1 VPLSEDEQRILHE
14 IERRFYEHDPE
25 YAKSIE
31 SSTLYR
37 ALGRNCKWGAL
48 GFVAGL
54 IILLVSFA
62 SSLWLGVFGFG
73 VMLVSAIVITQN
85 VRKMGRAGWQ
95 QMTEQMR
102 AHSVNDLLGDT
113 RRKLRER
120 FKRNDP

>member
-1 VPLSEDEQRILHE
+1 M
-14 IERRFYEHDPE
+14 
-25 YAKSIE
+25 
-31 SSTLYR
+31 
-37 ALGRNCKWGAL
+37 
-48 GFVAGL
+48 

-73 VMLVSAIVITQN
+73 VMLASAIVITQN

-102 AHSVNDLLGDT
+102 SHSVNELLGDT

-120 FKRNDP
+120 FKRD

>member
-31 SSTLYR
+31 NTTLYR
-37 ALGRNCKWGAL
+37 ALGRNCKWAAL
-48 GFVAGL
+48 GFLAGL
-54 IILLVSFA
+54 VILLVSFA
-62 SSLWLGVFGFG
+62 SNLFFGAFGFA
-73 VMLVSAIVITQN
+73 VMLASAIWFTQN
-85 VRKMGRAGWQ
+85 LRKMGRAGWQ

-113 RRKLRER
+113 RRRLRDR
-120 FKRNDP
+120 FKRDE